1 MGSHVY
7 CIHYK
12 EGCKWTDELRKLQG
26 HLNTCKY
33 DAVPCT
39 NQCAA
44 MIPRVLMKDH
54 LFYTCPKRRTMC
66 KFCNKEFTGEMLEG
80 HMGSCQYEPI
90 FCENKCGLKIHRR
103 FVANHRMNECAKR
116 LVACRYCQ
124 KEFVYDTLQ
133 NHTAKCPRYPLPCP
147 NCCEQSKIPSEDM
160 ESHLKEECHSVIL
173 HCMFRDM
180 GCMFKGLRSALEQH
194 MEESTNPHLV
204 LMIDLVLRQQHQIS
218 TLQNALQNLTLN
230 TSGVLIWK
238 IADYAHKMA
247 EAKSKEGY
255 ELCSAPFYTSQYGYK
270 LMATLFLNGNG
281 AGEGSHASVYI
292 KILPGEY
299 DSLLTWPFSHTVS
312 FTLYDQVVSQEKPC
326 HVVESFDPDPSWKN
340 FQRPS
345 KEPNSLGFGFSRFVS
360 HENLTKQSYVR
371 DNTIFIKVQV
381 HSSKIITV

>member
-1 MGSHVY
+1 MKSQQPLVYPDPDARATVMGSHVY

-133 NHTAKCPRYPLPCP
+133 
-147 NCCEQSKIPSEDM
+147 
-160 ESHLKEECHSVIL
+160 
-173 HCMFRDM
+173 
-180 GCMFKGLRSALEQH
+180 GLRSALEQH